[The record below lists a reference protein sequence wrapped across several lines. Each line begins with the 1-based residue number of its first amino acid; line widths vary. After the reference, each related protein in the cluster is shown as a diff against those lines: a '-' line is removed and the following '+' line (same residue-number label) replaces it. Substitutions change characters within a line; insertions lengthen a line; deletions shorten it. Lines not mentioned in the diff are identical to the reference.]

1 MYNKAIEKKPGIRE
15 KPSRSHRNKRKL
27 GVVVHAFNPI
37 IQETEAG
44 LEVCEWQAGLV

>member
-1 MYNKAIEKKPGIRE
+1 MYNKAIEKKTGIRE
-15 KPSRSHRNKRKL
+15 KTSQSHRNKRKL